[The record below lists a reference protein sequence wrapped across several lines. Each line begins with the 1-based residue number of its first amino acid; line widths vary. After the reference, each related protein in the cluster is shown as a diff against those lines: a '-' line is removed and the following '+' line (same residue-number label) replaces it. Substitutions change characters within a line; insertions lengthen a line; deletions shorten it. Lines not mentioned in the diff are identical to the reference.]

1 VIVTD
6 DQGVIP
12 VLQSGDTNGDTFL
25 DPGEIWTYEA
35 TGSAVAGQYEN
46 TATVQG
52 TVGQELDNIMTDSD
66 PSHYFGLDA
75 SIEIQKTPDVA
86 VVELNAPHT
95 FDITVTNTG
104 NVTLTDVAVND
115 PITPSCDR
123 SIGTMLPGAA
133 VTYSC
138 DVAHV
143 TGFINNT
150 AFVVGTTPEDST
162 VQDQDSAAVTLVG
175 AGGTAALGD
184 TVWHDLNRNGVQ
196 EAGEPGIPNARVTIG
211 LDPDTVTTLAAPIEI
226 TVVTDETGHY
236 LAGNLVAGVY
246 TVTLDQSSVRGTLTT
261 PGSYQI
267 TLVTGQ
273 VDLESDFGLADALPF
288 TGINNM
294 ELLIELGIA
303 LLLVGT
309 MLILGFREEE
319 SG

>member
-1 VIVTD
+1 
-6 DQGVIP
+6 
-12 VLQSGDTNGDTFL
+12 
-25 DPGEIWTYEA
+25 
-35 TGSAVAGQYEN
+35 
-46 TATVQG
+46 
-52 TVGQELDNIMTDSD
+52 M
-66 PSHYFGLDA
+66 
-75 SIEIQKTPDVA
+75 A
-86 VVELNAPHT
+86 VVEINAPHT

-104 NVTLTDVAVND
+104 NVTLTNVVVTD
-115 PITPSCDR
+115 PVTPSCDWT
-123 SIGTMLPGAA
+123 IGTMLPGAV

-162 VQDQDSAAVTLVG
+162 VEDQDSAAVTLVG

-226 TVVTDETGHY
+226 TLVTDSTGHY
-236 LAGNLVAGVY
+236 IAGNLVGGVY

-261 PGSYQI
+261 PGAYQV
-267 TLVTGQ
+267 TLSTGQ
-273 VDLESDFGLADALPF
+273 VDLQSDFGLADVLPF

-294 ELLIELGIA
+294 QWLIQMGHRPGGDRGD
-303 LLLVGT
+303 VGT
-309 MLILGFREEE
+309 RLPRGGIRLDRT
-319 SG
+319 